1 MKKLLIILLSIT
13 TITTTIYADSVS
25 KKTLVLG
32 FMPYISPSILLEKY
46 TPLADYLSK
55 ELNMKVEIKVAKNYT
70 EHLEN
75 VKNDKYDIAFLG
87 GSPYIY
93 LADNFNKKR
102 VLVRYEFNGLASF
115 RSIIFVNQNS
125 KIKEL
130 KELEGKYIAFGNKK
144 STLSSQVPM
153 YMLKNAGV
161 DIGLCD
167 FKFLNN
173 HENVFLGVLFGE
185 YQAGAIAEEIFL
197 ENKDRGIKAIAYS
210 PRVSTHVF
218 TASDKLSK
226 EDTQRIKKALL
237 SLKDKKVLTSISK
250 NLSAF
255 VDVQDEDYDLLRD
268 ILIEVLP
275 ILEKR

>member
-1 MKKLLIILLSIT
+1 MKKLLVIFLTLT
-13 TITTTIYADSVS
+13 TVMTAIYADSVS
-25 KKTLVLG
+25 KKTLSLG

-46 TPLADYLSK
+46 TPLAKYLSQ
-55 ELNMKVEIKVAKNYT
+55 ELNTKVEIKIAKNYT

-115 RSIIFVNQNS
+115 RSVIFVNQNS
-125 KIKEL
+125 KIKDI

-153 YMLKNAGV
+153 YMLKNANV
-161 DIGLCD
+161 DIEQCD

-185 YQAGAIAEEIFL
+185 YQAGAIAEDIFL
-197 ENKDRGIKAIAYS
+197 ENKDRGIRAIAYS

-218 TASDKLSK
+218 TASDKLSEK
-226 EDTQRIKKALL
+226 DAKSIKNALL
-237 SLKDKKVLTSISK
+237 SLKDKKVLTSVSK

-255 VDVQDEDYDLLRD
+255 VDVKDEDYDLLRD
-268 ILIEVLP
+268 ILTEVLP
-275 ILEKR
+275 ILENR